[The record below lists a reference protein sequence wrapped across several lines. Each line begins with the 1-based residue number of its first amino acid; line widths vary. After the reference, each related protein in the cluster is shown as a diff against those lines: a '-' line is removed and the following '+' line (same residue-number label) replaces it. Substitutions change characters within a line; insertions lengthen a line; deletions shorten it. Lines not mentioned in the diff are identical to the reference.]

1 MTTVQRAATA
11 GRQQDEPVQA
21 GDGFAAYAV
30 TTRSGPHV
38 TMQAGVVHG
47 GRFITTTSRSS
58 LKAKAVRAHRT
69 AAAAIEHDD
78 GTTEV
83 VSGATVS
90 VDLRHPEG
98 MFTDPAGALVAGPA
112 ALRLAGDQLE
122 QLLGYVEA
130 AGRVPSGW
138 LPHNRVLLVTRID
151 RSLLLR
157 GFDVLDGAGDWAPQ
171 LPGPG
176 EPLEHAPQPPRPLPA
191 LPEDVAGLVQPDAPA
206 RIGLDTEHG
215 PAVLPARWRGDD
227 RFDVSAS
234 ALVQLGARLPG
245 AGCATFDDS
254 ASRRPDRKRGVMLR
268 GALALVGVDGSRAML
283 AVQTDRITAWD
294 GFSARTTAVGEP

>member
-1 MTTVQRAATA
+1 VTAGERAA
-11 GRQQDEPVQA
+11 DELGPLQA
-21 GDGFAAYAV
+21 EDGFAAYAV

-58 LKAKAVRAHRT
+58 LKARSVRSHGT
-69 AAAAIEHDD
+69 ASAAIEHAD

-83 VSGATVS
+83 VGGATVS

-98 MFTDPAGALVAGPA
+98 MLTDPAGALIAGPA
-112 ALRLAGDQLE
+112 ALRLAGEQVE

-151 RSLLLR
+151 RSLLLED
-157 GFDVLDGAGDWAPQ
+157 FDVLAGSGDWSPH
-171 LPGPG
+171 LPPPG
-176 EPLEHAPQPPRPLPA
+176 EPLEHAPRPAEPLPE
-191 LPEDVAGLVQPDAPA
+191 LPEEVRALVQTDAPA
-206 RIGLDTEHG
+206 RVGLETGHG
-215 PAVLPARWRGDD
+215 PVVLPARWRGDD
-227 RFDVSAS
+227 RFDVSAG
-234 ALVQLGARLPG
+234 ALAQLDAVLPG
-245 AGCATFDDS
+245 AGCATFDES

-268 GALALVGVDGSRAML
+268 GSVALWDVDGPRATL
-283 AVQTDRITAWD
+283 TVHTDRITSWD
-294 GFSARTTAVGEP
+294 GFSARTTEAAPAR